1 MLQTNTAFLFTIL
14 FYFTRCTMAYYI
26 HNFWC
31 SESLGTDFSS
41 CTILM
46 LLTSLFVILS
56 SGLQCLLYMPFVFAL
71 LSVLQFFIFFSWCRL
86 ILFTVGMMVTKEI
99 ESLSDNSGDIV

>member
-1 MLQTNTAFLFTIL
+1 
-14 FYFTRCTMAYYI
+14 MADI

-31 SESLGTDFSS
+31 SESLGTNFSS

-46 LLTSLFVILS
+46 LLTPLFVLLS

-71 LSVLQFFIFFSWCRL
+71 LSVYQFFIFSFWLRL
-86 ILFTVGMMVTKEI
+86 IHFTVGMMATKEI
-99 ESLSDNSGDIV
+99 ESLSDNCGDIV